1 MKGRTTH
8 AMLAVVIV
16 LLSALLTRDVI
27 QGSTVIAQDADQ
39 ISPIVRARG
48 FELVDERGQVRAQ
61 IYLGE
66 EGGGNIRLRDVTG
79 AVRIKLGTST
89 QGDTGLLVLDEAV
102 NPAIQI
108 VTDKSGTSLS
118 LTEKGKEKRVIRP

>member
-16 LLSALLTRDVI
+16 LLSALLTRDVL
-27 QGSTVIAQDADQ
+27 QGPTVMAQDANQ
-39 ISPIVRARG
+39 ISPVVRARG

-66 EGGGNIRLRDVTG
+66 DGGGNIRLRDVTG
-79 AVRIKLGTST
+79 AVRIKLGAST
-89 QGDTGLLVLDEAV
+89 QGYTGLLVLDEAV

>member
-1 MKGRTTH
+1 MKGRTTQ
-8 AMLAVVIV
+8 AMLAVVI
-16 LLSALLTRDVI
+16 LLLLALLTRDVL
-27 QGSTVIAQDADQ
+27 QGTTAIAQDANQ
-39 ISPIVRARG
+39 ISPVVRARG

-66 EGGGNIRLRDVTG
+66 DGGGSIRLRDKTG
-79 AVRIKLGTST
+79 AIRVKLGVST

-108 VTDKSGTSLS
+108 ITDKSGTSLS
-118 LTEKGKEKRVIRP
+118 LAEKGKEKRVIRP